1 MIFHW
6 PGTKMGRSGYIDNTT
21 SIYNYPI
28 QGYAT
33 AEIIPIALVH
43 FWHRSRYLRIV
54 CWNTIHDSIASR
66 VHRDDL
72 AEYKEISKLAF
83 THDVYNYLSKVYGLR
98 FSTPL
103 AVGVKVGE
111 HWGEAE
117 LEEIWEVSPDG
128 KETYKCK

>member
-1 MIFHW
+1 MIFYW
-6 PGTKMGRSGYIDNTT
+6 PGTTMKRSGYIENTT

-43 FWHRSRYLRIV
+43 FWHRARHLRIV

-66 VHRDDL
+66 VHRDDID
-72 AEYKEISKLAF
+72 AYKEISKLAF
-83 THDVYNYLSKVYGLR
+83 THDVYNYLRTVYGLQ

-117 LEEIWEVSPDG
+117 VEEIWEVSPDG
-128 KETYKCK
+128 NETYKRK